1 MDFNSFVIFV
11 LCGVALAKCSFEN
24 NPSKLGNKINELRGK
39 FDKARSILAATPGL
53 DMSEAEQKAY
63 YETLLKQYYDEH
75 SLLTSYKDMCKF
87 DMSKLQETDV
97 DSSASNDQQTAAMLT
112 NVARDLNDISA
123 EK

>member
-1 MDFNSFVIFV
+1 
-11 LCGVALAKCSFEN
+11 
-24 NPSKLGNKINELRGK
+24 
-39 FDKARSILAATPGL
+39 
-53 DMSEAEQKAY
+53 MSEAEQKAY